1 MSATVQ
7 SNNEIKNNVIEP
19 FNKAL
24 LTSMVIQ
31 KQLDE
36 AKEYVK
42 RYLFKT
48 YELLYY
54 YDVDSNTIASFKYKN
69 IKTFISK
76 NIIYKVR
83 ENGTKMKKQ

>member
-36 AKEYVK
+36 AKE
-42 RYLFKT
+42 
-48 YELLYY
+48 
-54 YDVDSNTIASFKYKN
+54 
-69 IKTFISK
+69 
-76 NIIYKVR
+76 
-83 ENGTKMKKQ
+83 